1 MTDSTL
7 VLANKNYSS
16 WSLRAWL
23 VCTHAGFK
31 FEEVVIPLR
40 ESGTH
45 EAILRYSPSGKLP
58 VLIHGGVTVWDSL
71 AICEYV
77 AEQFPAA
84 GLWPA
89 EAPARAH
96 ARAVS
101 SEMHSGFLDL
111 RRNMP
116 MNIRSSLPGLG
127 MTPEVQSDINRITA
141 IWRECRKSSGGD
153 FLFGDFT
160 IADAMFAPVVSR
172 LITYGVELD
181 EDAHSYADVLTE
193 LPMMRAWV
201 AEAKDEPWIIPDFEF

>member
-1 MTDSTL
+1 MAENTL

-23 VCTHAGFK
+23 VCTHAGLE

-40 ESGTH
+40 ESDTR

-58 VLIHGGVTVWDSL
+58 VLLHGDVTVWDSL

-77 AEQFPAA
+77 AEQFPDA

-89 EAPARAH
+89 EANTRAH
-96 ARAVS
+96 ARAVAA
-101 SEMHSGFLDL
+101 EMHSGFLDL

-116 MNIRSSLPGLG
+116 MNIRRSLPGLG
-127 MTPEVQSDINRITA
+127 MTPEVQGDINRITA
-141 IWRECRKSSGGD
+141 IWRECRKNSGRE

-160 IADAMFAPVVSR
+160 IADAMFAAVVSR
-172 LITYGVELD
+172 LVTYGVELD
-181 EDAHSYADVLTE
+181 ENAHSYVDAIMG
-193 LPMMRAWV
+193 LPMMQAWV